1 MTVIGVTGPIGSGKS
16 TVRDHLARM
25 GAEVLDADRLAHRF
39 LEPQEASHR
48 RIIEAFGPDVLN
60 GAGRIDRKALGRKV
74 FDNRENLN
82 RLNAIVHPLLLAA
95 IRERIREFRAR
106 EPEGLLA
113 IDAALL
119 FQWGLEKD
127 CDWVLWVDAP
137 VEIRRERTV
146 AAGRMDEAEFDR
158 RDRLQKFLFD
168 RPVEDRRIV
177 KLVNIDSEFRLRK
190 TVEGIL
196 KEVVNYE
203 R

>member
-1 MTVIGVTGPIGSGKS
+1 MTVVGVTGPIGSGKS
-16 TVRDHLARM
+16 TVREHLARR

-39 LEPQEASHR
+39 LEPEEDSYR
-48 RIIEAFGPDVLN
+48 RIVEVFGSEVLD

-82 RLNAIVHPLLLAA
+82 RLNAIVHPPLLRA
-95 IRERIREFRAR
+95 IRERIREFRGR
-106 EPEGLLA
+106 RPEGLLA

-137 VEIRRERTV
+137 VEVRRERTL
-146 AAGRMDEAEFDR
+146 ASGRMDEAEFDR
-158 RDRLQKFLFD
+158 RDRLQQSLFD
-168 RPVEDRRIV
+168 RLLEDRRIV

-190 TVEGIL
+190 TVEEIL
-196 KEVVNYE
+196 KEVVNHE

>member
-16 TVRDHLARM
+16 TVREHLARM

-39 LEPQEASHR
+39 LEPEEASYR
-48 RIIEAFGPDVLN
+48 RIVEAFGPDVLD
-60 GAGRIDRKALGRKV
+60 GAGRINRKALGRKV
-74 FDNRENLN
+74 FDNQEDLD
-82 RLNAIVHPLLLAA
+82 RLNAIVHPPLLAA
-95 IRERIREFRAR
+95 IRERIRDFQDR

-119 FQWGLEKD
+119 FQWELEKD

-146 AAGRMDEAEFDR
+146 AAGRMDGAEFDR
-158 RDRLQKFLFD
+158 RDGLQQSLFD
-168 RPVEDRRIV
+168 RVVEDRRVV
-177 KLVNIDSEFRLRK
+177 KLVNIDSEFRLKK
-190 TVEGIL
+190 TVEEIL

>member
-1 MTVIGVTGPIGSGKS
+1 
-16 TVRDHLARM
+16 M

>member
-190 TVEGIL
+190 TVEEIL
-196 KEVVNYE
+196 KEVVNHE